1 MARGMT
7 GDGEPE
13 PSGPLLLHRRAGTL
27 ANGAW
32 AIELSQSE
40 AGWSW
45 ASLRV
50 LSLAPGS
57 SHTFAT
63 GAEEVLVIPLS
74 GSCRLSSGGAEHLLR
89 GRASVFDGPT
99 DFAYVPV
106 GSTVLLT
113 SEQGGRFAVPGA
125 KAELPLPLRYQPAEQ
140 VAVEYRGA
148 GNCSRRVVNYCM
160 PGTFPA
166 DRLLV
171 CEVFTPGGNWS
182 SYPPHKHDESGVEE
196 TELEEIYYF
205 EVASG
210 PSGGPGVAYQRVYG
224 TPTRP
229 IELLAEIGTG
239 DVVLIPHGYHGP
251 SMASPGYDLYYLN
264 VMAGPGQREWRATD
278 DPAHAWVRA
287 TWPSQAVDPR
297 LLSATAS
304 LPGRQ

>member
-1 MARGMT
+1 MT
-7 GDGEPE
+7 GDAQRE
-13 PSGPLLLHRRAGTL
+13 PSSTLLLHRRAGALTD
-27 ANGAW
+27 GQW
-32 AIELSQSE
+32 SVDLSQSE

-50 LSLAPGS
+50 LSLGPGA
-57 SHTFAT
+57 SHTFT
-63 GAEEVLVIPLS
+63 TDDEEVLVVPLS
-74 GSCRLSSGGAEHLLR
+74 GSCSLSSGGTEHMLH
-89 GRASVFDGPT
+89 GRARVFDGPT
-99 DFAYVPV
+99 DFAYVPC
-106 GSTVLLT
+106 GSTVLVT
-113 SEQGGRFAVPGA
+113 SRQGGRFAVPGA
-125 KAELPLPLRYQPAEQ
+125 KAEVPLPLRYQPAGQ
-140 VAVEYRGA
+140 VEVEYRGA

-166 DRLLV
+166 ERLLV

-210 PSGGPGVAYQRVYG
+210 PSGEPGVAYQRVYG

-229 IELLAEIGTG
+229 IDLLAQIGTG

-264 VMAGPGQREWRATD
+264 VMAGPGKRAWRATD

-287 TWPSQAVDPR
+287 TWPSQVVDPR
-297 LLSATAS
+297 LLSPAAS
-304 LPGRQ
+304 LPESV